1 MYIPPQVRGLMARQN
16 GGNTIPDTN
25 SQASDRNII
34 FVIVALAIVVTF
46 LLLGASY
53 FGLKYLRRMGCSPK
67 YLPGKYLKDKWN
79 RWDPGKFY
87 NQVSN
92 DIRNG
97 SATGAEATEM
107 ITARTTNPIHRDA
120 SIRSVATLPAY
131 SANPKPEERVIA
143 REGERD
149 GMDTVIEFPETAEE
163 EEARREEL
171 MASLYEIRQRRRE
184 ELAERE
190 ARRQARREARER
202 GDRAQLELLRQQD
215 RLRARQ
221 RARSRSSTNAS
232 NSASNLAT
240 ALAEHQSR
248 GRGRRIASVNYADVG
263 YVRHDGSRVRATSP
277 DSDRRPLLS
286 NGPSGSFDAS
296 NRSSMVGTPSI
307 HSWGESYS
315 SASTGTVDPSA
326 LTRVHSQTHSTA
338 STLPS
343 TPGAEEA
350 DVGVLSI
357 PPPEYD
363 HLDWGEAPPYQ
374 SPVEERNEN
383 TAPLRELT
391 VVPTIHIDAASPIS
405 DNFPAAA
412 PHESREQHD
421 SRAVPSVTR

>member
-1 MYIPPQVRGLMARQN
+1 
-16 GGNTIPDTN
+16 
-25 SQASDRNII
+25 
-34 FVIVALAIVVTF
+34 
-46 LLLGASY
+46 
-53 FGLKYLRRMGCSPK
+53 
-67 YLPGKYLKDKWN
+67 
-79 RWDPGKFY
+79 
-87 NQVSN
+87 
-92 DIRNG
+92 
-97 SATGAEATEM
+97 
-107 ITARTTNPIHRDA
+107 
-120 SIRSVATLPAY
+120 
-131 SANPKPEERVIA
+131 
-143 REGERD
+143 
-149 GMDTVIEFPETAEE
+149 
-163 EEARREEL
+163 

-296 NRSSMVGTPSI
+296 NRSSMVDTPSI
-307 HSWGESYS
+307 HSRGESYS

-421 SRAVPSVTR
+421 LRAVPSVTR

>member
-1 MYIPPQVRGLMARQN
+1 MARQN

-25 SQASDRNII
+25 SKASDRNII
-34 FVIVALAIVVTF
+34 FVIVALAIVVSF

-92 DIRNG
+92 DVRNG

-107 ITARTTNPIHRDA
+107 TTARTTNPIRRDA

-131 SANPKPEERVIA
+131 SANPKPEEQVIA

-202 GDRAQLELLRQQD
+202 GDRAQLEILREQD

-221 RARSRSSTNAS
+221 RARSGSSTNAS
-232 NSASNLAT
+232 NSATNLAT
-240 ALAEHQSR
+240 ALTEHQTR
-248 GRGRRIASVNYADVG
+248 GRGRRIASVSYADVG

-286 NGPSGSFDAS
+286 NGASGSFDTS
-296 NRSSMVGTPSI
+296 NRSSMVDAPSI
-307 HSWGESYS
+307 HSRGESYS
-315 SASTGTVDPSA
+315 SASTGPVDPSA
-326 LTRVHSQTHSTA
+326 LTRVHSQAHSTA

-350 DVGVLSI
+350 DVGALSI

-363 HLDWGEAPPYQ
+363 HLDWGDAPPYH
-374 SPVEERNEN
+374 SPVAERNEHA
-383 TAPLRELT
+383 APLRELT
-391 VVPTIHIDAASPIS
+391 VVPTIHIDAASPVS
-405 DNFPAAA
+405 DNFPATA
-412 PHESREQHD
+412 PRASREQHD
-421 SRAVPSVTR
+421 SRADSSESR